1 MHDTF
6 RDELASV
13 APDGRRRWIYA
24 RQPSGGFYRART
36 IVAIILLGFLC
47 GAPLVTV
54 NGLPLVLLDVVNR
67 RFALFGLLFWPQDF
81 HLVVLIA
88 LLALVTLALTTA
100 AIGRV
105 WCGWLCPQTVFMEM
119 VFRRIEFLIDGSAEQ
134 QMRRHRGPWTFDR
147 IWRTVLKQTVF
158 FGVSF
163 FIANLFLAW
172 VIGAG
177 PLWRIVTDP
186 PREHLTGLA
195 MLTTFS
201 LVFYAVFARFREQ
214 ACILACPYGRVMS
227 SLVDRRT
234 ITVTYDTGRGEPRG
248 RMTADSVA
256 ANGQGDCIDC
266 RRCVTVCPTGI
277 DIRNGIQLECVACTA
292 CIDACDDVM
301 TRIDRPCGLIR
312 YTSHDAVPGATAEAP
327 VRDGAGMRTSATVR
341 PRRLASPLLT
351 RGRLTSRLVT
361 PRLAA
366 YGTVWLLL
374 IAAAGVLL
382 ARRPATD
389 VLILRQAGS
398 LFAQQQNGDVVNLFT
413 VQVFNRSAQ
422 PRELWVRAVSPEGAS
437 VRPLAPFS
445 RVGAHAMQEG
455 QFLLTVPRANLEGL
469 ATRVRF
475 EVTEG
480 GAAPRIVESSVIG
493 PGEAVPASSPTS
505 SADRK

>member
-1 MHDTF
+1 MHDQF

-13 APDGRRRWIYA
+13 APDGTRRWIYA
-24 RQPSGGFYRART
+24 RKPSGSFYRART
-36 IVAIILLGFLC
+36 VVAVLLLGFLC
-47 GAPLVTV
+47 AAPLVTV

-67 RFALFGLLFWPQDF
+67 RFALFGMLFWPQDF
-81 HLVVLIA
+81 HLVVLMA
-88 LLALVTLALTTA
+88 LLGIVTLVLATT

-105 WCGWLCPQTVFMEM
+105 WCGWLCPQTIFMEM

-147 IWRTVLKQTVF
+147 IWRTALKQAVF

-186 PREHLTGLA
+186 PSEHFAGLA

-248 RMTADSVA
+248 RMTSDAQA
-256 ANGQGDCIDC
+256 AAAQGDCIDC

-301 TRIDRPCGLIR
+301 VRIDRPRGLIR
-312 YTSHDAVPGATAEAP
+312 YTSHDAVSKVAH
-327 VRDGAGMRTSATVR
+327 
-341 PRRLASPLLT
+341 RLL
-351 RGRLTSRLVT
+351 T
-361 PRLAA
+361 PRLVA
-366 YGTVWLLL
+366 YAGVWLLL
-374 IAAAGVLL
+374 MATAGVLL
-382 ARRPATD
+382 VRRPATD

-398 LFAQQQNGDVVNLFT
+398 LFAQQQNGDVVNLYT
-413 VQVFNRSAQ
+413 VQVFNRSAS
-422 PRELWVRAVSPEGAS
+422 PREVKIRAASPGGAS
-437 VRPLAPFS
+437 VRPLAPFAH
-445 RVGAHAMQEG
+445 VGAHAMQEG
-455 QFLLTVPRANLEGL
+455 QFLLTVPRANLGGL
-469 ATRVRF
+469 ATRVQF
-475 EVTEG
+475 EVTEEG
-480 GAAPRIVESSVIG
+480 SAPRTIESSVIG
-493 PGEAVPASSPTS
+493 PGGGGTAAASPASSPAAS
-505 SADRK
+505 SPESTPDRK